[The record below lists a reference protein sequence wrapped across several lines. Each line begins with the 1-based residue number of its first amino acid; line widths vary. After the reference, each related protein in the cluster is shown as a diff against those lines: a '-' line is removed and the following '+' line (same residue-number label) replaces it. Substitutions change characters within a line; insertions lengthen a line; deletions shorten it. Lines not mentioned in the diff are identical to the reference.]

1 MKEFY
6 SLLPLHR
13 HVWSLFEQSSSTLD
27 GVSLWSSFLEGQSSS
42 PRCYL
47 ISIQELFFSLKNWK
61 GTRWCTTLT
70 RWIVVSLSQLWG
82 QLRSLKIDSWHFN
95 VLTTFQNF
103 LTRTKMLRQGNW
115 KLVQRP
121 SGTSDW
127 IEEPHLASYTHSE
140 HYQAGTSC
148 FRNIKIHKIS
158 NCLLKTSKS
167 SQAILVPLCRPGQRP
182 LPQSQQ
188 MQHTCSTW
196 YLTESSNWYLTK
208 IWRSVLKIA
217 DICQPCSPV

>member
-1 MKEFY
+1 MQN
-6 SLLPLHR
+6 H
-13 HVWSLFEQSSSTLD
+13 
-27 GVSLWSSFLEGQSSS
+27 VSLDPLCKKIYDGFVNT
-42 PRCYL
+42 YL
-47 ISIQELFFSLKNWK
+47 QTSDDL
-61 GTRWCTTLT
+61 
-70 RWIVVSLSQLWG
+70 V
-82 QLRSLKIDSWHFN
+82 

-103 LTRTKMLRQGNW
+103 LTRTKMLRQGDW

-188 MQHTCSTW
+188 MQHTCST
-196 YLTESSNWYLTK
+196 
-208 IWRSVLKIA
+208 
-217 DICQPCSPV
+217 